1 MLAGIQ
7 NGMAFLLDCHNI
19 SSSRIVS
26 TGAGHRVLLCV
37 YNRLCKLPSAGA
49 QGRCGL

>member
-1 MLAGIQ
+1 MLVGVQ
-7 NGMAFLLDCHNI
+7 NGIAILLDCQNI

-37 YNRLCKLPSAGA
+37 YNRRRKLPSADA